1 MFNPKTPGDPLN
13 PVAMLRTYK
22 TLQVQTP
29 PNWRF
34 LGSLREIAKWTTPHL
49 HSWSLTAHP
58 GLTPEVHDG
67 LEDDPASLGDGIS
80 KDPYLHAK
88 CR

>member
-29 PNWRF
+29 PNWRVS
-34 LGSLREIAKWTTPHL
+34 GES
-49 HSWSLTAHP
+49 
-58 GLTPEVHDG
+58 
-67 LEDDPASLGDGIS
+67 
-80 KDPYLHAK
+80 
-88 CR
+88 